1 MVFTRMVDGAMQ
13 NLLDLAFRDFVGSW
27 LADLA
32 FGSNLIVDNMKQDV
46 WGAIQ
51 SLHDRISRVDHTKL
65 VACDLVNKVTF
76 HFEKIRIAQ
85 AAA

>member
-1 MVFTRMVDGAMQ
+1 MVFTRPVDGALQ
-13 NLLDLAFRDFVGSW
+13 TLLDLAFRDFVGCW
-27 LADLA
+27 LNELA
-32 FGSNLIVDNMKQDV
+32 FCPDRIIVNMKQDV

-51 SLHDRISRVDHTKL
+51 SLHERLSRVDTTKL
-65 VACDLVNKVTF
+65 VACNIVNKVTF